1 MARVL
6 TLGIAVLDTV
16 LGLARLPSGGG
27 KHYARARAEVVGG
40 IAANAAIAIVRL
52 GGEALLASRFGDDLV
67 GERLQAE
74 LAATGVDT
82 SRVEWLGSVAS
93 SISTILVDDKG
104 ERLLVN
110 HSDPAL
116 FHGPASPFDD
126 LVVDAVMT
134 DTLWPDGAI
143 PALQRARALAVPGVL
158 DFDRVPRRM
167 TGELLA
173 AASHVVFGQQGLEAF
188 AGTTSIET
196 GLRSAARQTDAW
208 LACTAGGDG
217 VYWLDGAA
225 LRHLPAFPIEAVDTL
240 GAGDVFH
247 GAFALA
253 LGEGRGI
260 EASLRFASA
269 AAALKCTGFGGGAA
283 SPGRAQV
290 ERFLVEQSDLPV
302 VEPR

>member
-6 TLGIAVLDTV
+6 TLGITVLDTV
-16 LGLARLPSGGG
+16 LGLERLPSGGG

-67 GERLQAE
+67 GERLQAD
-74 LAATGVDT
+74 LAEAGVDT
-82 SRVEWLGSVAS
+82 SRVEWLGHVAS
-93 SISTILVDDKG
+93 SISTILVDGTG

-134 DTLWPDGAI
+134 DTLWPEGAV
-143 PALQRARALAVPGVL
+143 PALQRARELGVPGVL
-158 DFDRVPRRM
+158 DFDRLPRGM
-167 TGELLA
+167 TGELLQ

-188 AGTTSIET
+188 AGTASIEA
-196 GLRSAARQTDAW
+196 GLRAAARETEAW
-208 LACTAGGDG
+208 LACTAGADG
-217 VYWLDGAA
+217 VYWLEGAT
-225 LRHLPAFPIEAVDTL
+225 LRHLPAFAIEAVDTL

-253 LGEGRGI
+253 LGEGQEI
-260 EASLRFASA
+260 EAALRFASA
-269 AAALKCTGFGGGAA
+269 AAALKCMGFGGGAV
-283 SPGRAQV
+283 SPKRAEV
-290 ERFLVEQSDLPV
+290 EGFLAE
-302 VEPR
+302 RG

>member
-6 TLGIAVLDTV
+6 TLGITVLDTV
-16 LGLARLPSGGG
+16 LGLERLPSGGG

-52 GGEALLASRFGDDLV
+52 GGAAVLASRFGDDLV
-67 GERLQAE
+67 GERLQAD
-74 LAATGVDT
+74 LAAAGVDT

-93 SISTILVDDKG
+93 SISTILVDETG

-110 HSDPAL
+110 HSDPDL
-116 FHGPASPFDD
+116 FHGPAAPFDD

-143 PALQRARALAVPGVL
+143 PALLRARDLAVPGVL
-158 DFDRVPRRM
+158 DFDRLPRRQ
-167 TGELLA
+167 TGGLLE
-173 AASHVVFGQQGLEAF
+173 AASHVVFGQQGLESF
-188 AGTTSIET
+188 AGTASIEA
-196 GLRSAARQTDAW
+196 GLRAAARQTEAW

-217 VYWLDGAA
+217 VYWLDGAT
-225 LRHLPAFPIEAVDTL
+225 LRHLPAYPIQAVDTL

-253 LGEGRGI
+253 LAEGQGI
-260 EASLRFASA
+260 EPALRFASA
-269 AAALKCTGFGGGAA
+269 AAALKCMGFGGGAV
-283 SPGRAQV
+283 SPARADV
-290 ERFLVEQSDLPV
+290 ERFMAE
-302 VEPR
+302 RG